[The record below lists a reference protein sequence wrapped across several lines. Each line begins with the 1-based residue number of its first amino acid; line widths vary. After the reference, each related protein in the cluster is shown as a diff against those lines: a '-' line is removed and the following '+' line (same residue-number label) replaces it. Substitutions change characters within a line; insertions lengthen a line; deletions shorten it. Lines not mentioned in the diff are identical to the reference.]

1 MAIIYT
7 YPTKATLALAD
18 KVLISDSADANKTK
32 NATITSIKDA
42 IDVVDT
48 FSSAFG
54 TYITGTANAAATGAV
69 DIGTLDLSAVDG
81 TNAAYTT
88 RFLGKNNEWL
98 VPAKYAGG
106 NEIGYVPT
114 GGTAGNYLDG
124 AGTWS
129 TIDLTTDVN
138 GILPASSG
146 GTGGGSFTV
155 GDLIYYGGSAFTR
168 LSTNGVTDGFVLTA
182 ASGVP
187 TWAVSPSANPGGTA
201 DNQIQYKNGTAFA
214 ASSNI
219 TVAGV
224 PNILVVR
231 NIVRAGAYN
240 GNQGKLEVFSND
252 NNTSVSLQGPPNG
265 GSNYEIRMPSTL
277 GTANQVLKLPSTIP
291 GSGASQLTWGDA
303 GISGT
308 LAVSGGGTGNNT
320 IGQYNVFVGTS
331 NTAVQRSSSS
341 TDAIQLPSGTT
352 AQAPSG
358 VNGMLR
364 YDTNENKLT
373 VYENGEWRKVD
384 TTQL

>member
-18 KVLISDSADANKTK
+18 TVLISDSADANKTK

-168 LSTNGVTDGFVLTA
+168 LATNGVTDGFVLTA

-187 TWAVSPSANPGGTA
+187 TWAASSGGGSGPGTGTQYTLPIWATTSTLGDSLITQNSTATVLTIGSSAAGAEANIVGFSTVVGGGSSFASRIQINGQSSNNFGGQLFLKSPDGGDHVAIEGPANGGTA
-201 DNQIQYKNGTAFA
+201 YSIKMPNTVGTA
-214 ASSNI
+214 
-219 TVAGV
+219 G
-224 PNILVVR
+224 
-231 NIVRAGAYN
+231 
-240 GNQGKLEVFSND
+240 
-252 NNTSVSLQGPPNG
+252 
-265 GSNYEIRMPSTL
+265 
-277 GTANQVLKLPSTIP
+277 QVLALPNPI
-291 GSGASQLTWGDA
+291 GSSPYQMVW
-303 GISGT
+303 
-308 LAVSGGGTGNNT
+308 
-320 IGQYNVFVGTS
+320 
-331 NTAVQRSSSS
+331 
-341 TDAIQLPSGTT
+341 
-352 AQAPSG
+352 
-358 VNGMLR
+358 VNP
-364 YDTNENKLT
+364 
-373 VYENGEWRKVD
+373 
-384 TTQL
+384 